1 MFALVMTGPPGAGET
16 EVLAALSD
24 ALVTDEIRHVTVEVE
39 ALTSAY
45 PALADD
51 QWNAPVHAVC
61 GLYRQFGYE
70 LLLITA
76 TVESQ
81 HDLDAVLAAIDAD
94 EHALVRLEAEPATLR
109 RRIIEREP
117 DGWPGLDQLLTA
129 ADRLV
134 PVIAGLDGIALAVRT
149 EGDRAPAVAERIR
162 RPPASP
168 GRCGSRRLADHRPVP
183 RPERAAC
190 YDRSGDACS
199 LGHCGSAR

>member
-1 MFALVMTGPPGAGET
+1 MTGPPGAGET

-117 DGWPGLDQLLTA
+117 DGWPGLDELLA
-129 ADRLV
+129 AAERLA
-134 PVIAGLDGIALAVRT
+134 PDIARLAGIALVLST
-149 EGDRAPAVAERIR
+149 EREQPQAVAERIAGAFPDEMR
-162 RPPASP
+162 RASLSP
-168 GRCGSRRLADHRPVP
+168 DRRTGR
-183 RPERAAC
+183 
-190 YDRSGDACS
+190 
-199 LGHCGSAR
+199 